1 MDDTNQ
7 NQVDQNIDLN
17 QPVEAVQPETVIE
30 QSSQAAG
37 VVRQNKQWFLYGG
50 LAVVVIFVVGISI
63 YITKL
68 KTTSIPANAVKSK
81 PSIAVSPSQIPVPT
95 LSSSDDVQTLEN
107 EIKTTDFTSLDQDLN
122 QINQE
127 AQGL

>member
-1 MDDTNQ
+1 MD
-7 NQVDQNIDLN
+7 
-17 QPVEAVQPETVIE
+17 
-30 QSSQAAG
+30 QSGQAAFA
-37 VVRQNKQWFLYGG
+37 VKQNKKWFIYGG
-50 LAVVVIFVVGISI
+50 IAVVVMLVVGISV
-63 YITKL
+63 YINKM
-68 KTTSIPANAVKSK
+68 KTTSLPANAVKSR
-81 PSIAVSPSQIPVPT
+81 PSIAVSPSQTAVPT